1 MQNPS
6 IRFHGFTQDWEMRKL
21 EKFGKA
27 TGGTSMESEFSKD
40 GIYKVISIGS
50 YSEDS
55 VYCDQGIRAVKSD
68 KTQSRIL
75 NMGDLT
81 MILNDKTSSGNIIGR
96 VLLIDNSGIYV
107 YNQRTERIE
116 VDTKVYDSLFL
127 YEMLN
132 APQIRDKIVKQ
143 SQGNT
148 QIYVNWSSISETEYV
163 VPKIDEQK
171 RIGVFFS
178 NIDRLITLHQC
189 KYDKLLNVKKSMLE
203 KMFPKNG
210 ESIPQ
215 IRFQGFTQAWEK
227 RRLGEIFDYE
237 QPTHYIVNS
246 TDYDD
251 NYDTPVL
258 TAGQSFI
265 LGYTNETDGI
275 KKSNPNE
282 PVIIFDD
289 FTTSSH
295 YVDFPFKVKSSAMKL
310 LTLKDKNDD
319 VYCAKNVLQNIDY
332 VPASH
337 ERHWIS
343 IFANFDVF
351 IPVCKEEQKKI
362 GEFFLNFDTLI
373 NLQQSKLEKLK
384 NIKKSMLGKMFV

>member
-203 KMFPKNG
+203 KMLSQFHK
-210 ESIPQ
+210 
-215 IRFQGFTQAWEK
+215 F
-227 RRLGEIFDYE
+227 
-237 QPTHYIVNS
+237 V
-246 TDYDD
+246 
-251 NYDTPVL
+251 
-258 TAGQSFI
+258 
-265 LGYTNETDGI
+265 
-275 KKSNPNE
+275 
-282 PVIIFDD
+282 
-289 FTTSSH
+289 
-295 YVDFPFKVKSSAMKL
+295 FKVL
-310 LTLKDKNDD
+310 LK
-319 VYCAKNVLQNIDY
+319 
-332 VPASH
+332 
-337 ERHWIS
+337 
-343 IFANFDVF
+343 
-351 IPVCKEEQKKI
+351 
-362 GEFFLNFDTLI
+362 
-373 NLQQSKLEKLK
+373 
-384 NIKKSMLGKMFV
+384 LGKSGG